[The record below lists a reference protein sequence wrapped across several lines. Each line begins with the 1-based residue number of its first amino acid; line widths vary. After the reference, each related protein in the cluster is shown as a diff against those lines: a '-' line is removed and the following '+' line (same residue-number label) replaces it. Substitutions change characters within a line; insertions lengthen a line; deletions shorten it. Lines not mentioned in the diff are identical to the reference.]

1 VTLDF
6 DARSL
11 DYPILKLLSSKE
23 REMQG
28 FQSEQALLIWKDGDL
43 IKDQWI
49 LHDTGSEITIGRSPD
64 CQISIP
70 VRWISRLHA
79 VLRHQGGQFTIE
91 DAGSKNGVFVNG
103 QRVIKPR
110 PLMDGDVI
118 QLAPGLELVYVDSE
132 ATAPLPGQKGL
143 GLYVD
148 RGERQIYIHGQLLSP
163 PLSNQQY
170 QLLAML
176 AERPGK
182 VYSRAEIIEAAWPGE
197 AAEGVSDDAID
208 ALVRRLRQRLAEI
221 DSEQEFVITVR
232 GYGFRLDPGTG

>member
-1 VTLDF
+1 MRNL
-6 DARSL
+6 
-11 DYPILKLLSSKE
+11 
-23 REMQG
+23 
-28 FQSEQALLIWKDGDL
+28 QSEQALLIWKEGDL

-49 LHDTGSEITIGRSPD
+49 LNDSEQEITIGRSTD
-64 CQISIP
+64 CVVSIP
-70 VRWISRLHA
+70 VRWISRMHA
-79 VLRHQGGQFTIE
+79 VLRRQGGQFVLE
-91 DAGSKNGVFVNG
+91 DSGSKNGVFVNG

-110 PLMDGDVI
+110 PLNDGDVI
-118 QLAPGLELVYVDSE
+118 QLAPSLELIYVDSE

-143 GLYVD
+143 GLHID
-148 RGERQIYIHGQLLSP
+148 HAERQIYVHGQLLTP

-182 VYSRAEIIEAAWPGE
+182 VYSRSEVIEAAWAGE

-221 DSEQEFVITVR
+221 DSEYEFIVTVR
-232 GYGFRLDPGTG
+232 GYGFRLDSGAGSG